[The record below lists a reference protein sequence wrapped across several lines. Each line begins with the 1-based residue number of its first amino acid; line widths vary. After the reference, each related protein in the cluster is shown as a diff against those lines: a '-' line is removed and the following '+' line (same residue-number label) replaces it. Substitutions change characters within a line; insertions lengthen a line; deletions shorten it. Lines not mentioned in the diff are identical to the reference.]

1 MENFTLEQ
9 LIKIITQL
17 TIFTQP
23 TFVEKL
29 GNFPLWTGQSH
40 FKGNCYC
47 SHKHWAW
54 HSHPFHF
61 ILPTTC
67 HTSPTSSPGVPRVR
81 YVPWHHTVHLLFYA
95 PGMIL
100 PYSVMLY
107 FLVCINFLCN
117 FYHWTLK
124 KKLLP
129 PPTPRLKYLSLSLL
143 GSLLYSR

>member
-9 LIKIITQL
+9 LLKIITQL

-29 GNFPLWTGQSH
+29 DNFPLWTGQSH

-47 SHKHWAW
+47 SHKHGAW

-61 ILPTTC
+61 VTC
-67 HTSPTSSPGVPRVR
+67 HTSPTSSPGVARVR
-81 YVPWHHTVHLLFYA
+81 YVPWHHSVHLLFYA

-107 FLVCINFLCN
+107 FLVCFNFLCN
-117 FYHWTLK
+117 FYHWTSK
-124 KKLLP
+124 KIIASPCSPFKISLP
-129 PPTPRLKYLSLSLL
+129 LL